1 LILPQSGSLISLH
14 CVRSALP
21 LQVSIAV
28 AVFVVVVV
36 TALVIVLVLVL
47 VLVVDVVILVVI
59 VIVVVVVMVIVVVA
73 VMVQVLV
80 QVSHIAGHSVRV
92 TFTSESNPLVDAQ
105 LAGPRVAHSTGSAD
119 PPHGAMVVEVVAS
132 VWYDMVWYMSVMKTW
147 RRKHPGPAS
156 DRDNVTRQTLRAG
169 IRAPPPEKPYV
180 SNVIGGTGINRDR
193 CLRRSFGCSTQ

>member
-1 LILPQSGSLISLH
+1 MLHKTGHATRNAAPHTLILPQSGSLISLH
-14 CVRSALP
+14 CVKSALP

-80 QVSHIAGHSVRV
+80 QVSLKDSFYSLQFPLPVAARICTLKLSSDMHS
-92 TFTSESNPLVDAQ
+92 
-105 LAGPRVAHSTGSAD
+105 
-119 PPHGAMVVEVVAS
+119 
-132 VWYDMVWYMSVMKTW
+132 
-147 RRKHPGPAS
+147 
-156 DRDNVTRQTLRAG
+156 
-169 IRAPPPEKPYV
+169 
-180 SNVIGGTGINRDR
+180 
-193 CLRRSFGCSTQ
+193 